1 MFDRL
6 GDMLRTVL
14 GGDGSASAAG
24 GPQRRRPFHT
34 GDPDL
39 ADAWEELESF
49 LDSDQ
54 EPAAGG
60 ASSASSGSGAS
71 GGAAAPHPREP
82 LRADYA
88 TLGVAF
94 DAPLGEVK
102 RAYKRLM
109 QEHHPDR
116 FAHDPSRQAAANR
129 TAARINAAFARI
141 EGAAREQ
148 AG

>member
-1 MFDRL
+1 VDRLFDRL

-14 GGDGSASAAG
+14 GGDGTGPAAG
-24 GPQRRRPFHT
+24 ATQRRRQFHT

-39 ADAWEELESF
+39 ADAWDELERF

-54 EPAAGG
+54 EPAPGG
-60 ASSASSGSGAS
+60 ASRARSGT
-71 GGAAAPHPREP
+71 GAAAPHPRER

-94 DAPLGEVK
+94 DAPLGDVK

-109 QEHHPDR
+109 REHHPDR
-116 FAHDPSRQAAANR
+116 FAHDPRQQAAATR
-129 TAARINAAFARI
+129 KAAHINAAFEHI
-141 EGAAREQ
+141 EAAMSDTRE
-148 AG
+148 